1 MQEIPLDVIFF
12 TIFTN
17 VSDNRREDIC
27 KFMED
32 TMLEVVRILGDVVR
46 IQNILEKCS
55 ELNQIEFVKKV
66 ITASRNCIWIS
77 NMLSLQKRQS
87 HFEVN

>member
-12 TIFTN
+12 TIFTS

-66 ITASRNCIWIS
+66 ITASRNCI
-77 NMLSLQKRQS
+77 
-87 HFEVN
+87 

>member
-55 ELNQIEFVKKV
+55 ELNQIE
-66 ITASRNCIWIS
+66 
-77 NMLSLQKRQS
+77 
-87 HFEVN
+87 

>member
-17 VSDNRREDIC
+17 ISDNRREGIC

-32 TMLEVVRILGDVVR
+32 SVLKFARILGDIVS
-46 IQNILEKCS
+46 IQNVLEKCS
-55 ELNQIEFVKKV
+55 EINQ
-66 ITASRNCIWIS
+66 
-77 NMLSLQKRQS
+77 
-87 HFEVN
+87 

>member
-66 ITASRNCIWIS
+66 ITASRNCI
-77 NMLSLQKRQS
+77 
-87 HFEVN
+87 